1 MADSSSTHLTCSL
14 ILHFQHHSF
23 LPCFRF
29 SSPSHKKLP
38 THTTTLVP
46 LGLDPQHHVFYYQGL
61 HDVASVLLLE
71 LGGEAR
77 AFPLLCKL
85 VTCQLRDCTR
95 PR

>member
-1 MADSSSTHLTCSL
+1 MADPSSTHLASSL
-14 ILHFQHHSF
+14 VLHFQRHSF
-23 LPCFRF
+23 YV
-29 SSPSHKKLP
+29 SSHSHKQLP